1 MVVPGPAATDDGSM
15 TSHRTS
21 PGRRVFSA
29 VGLMLLALVMA
40 FSAQPLAAQSTTT
53 HATTN
58 QPTKVSN
65 AERADRGI
73 RAFDVK
79 WRRVASGL
87 SAPTQVTSAPDGRK
101 RLFVVQK
108 GGQVKVVRDGR
119 VAGTPY
125 IRLGRRIS
133 TGGEGGLLSIAF
145 SPRFR
150 RDGLLWVAYSRRSD
164 GDLVVARMR
173 ARSEN
178 ANRVSSKTL
187 RPVIRVEH
195 SRYDNHYGG
204 QLAFGPNRRLFIGTG
219 DGGSGGDPGNNA
231 GDRGSLLGKILRINP
246 YGHCRDRQYCIPDSN
261 PFLGKR
267 GRDEI
272 WLMGLRNPW
281 RFSFDKRTNDLWIGD
296 VGQDRFE
303 EITRVGQHPRRIHLG
318 WSCREGRTIY
328 NGSRCRRSIDYLGP
342 TTVVRHPLAGSITG
356 GFVYRGR
363 RYDRQIGGAYVFSD
377 FISRRVWL
385 YKKGPGKVVQS
396 ARLGSGSG
404 ATSFGVDDRGEIY
417 AVTYDGALWR
427 MRVTR

>member
-1 MVVPGPAATDDGSM
+1 M
-15 TSHRTS
+15 TAHRTT
-21 PGRRVFSA
+21 RRVASSPA
-29 VGLMLLALVMA
+29 VGLTLLALVMA
-40 FSAQPLAAQSTTT
+40 LSAQPLAAQSTSS
-53 HATTN
+53 
-58 QPTKVSN
+58 PKPSDDSI
-65 AERADRGI
+65 AERADRGL

-119 VAGTPY
+119 VAGKPY
-125 IRLGRRIS
+125 IRIGRRIS

-178 ANRVSSKTL
+178 ANQVSSKTL
-187 RPVIRVEH
+187 RPVLRVEH

-231 GDRGSLLGKILRINP
+231 GDRRSLLGKILRIDP
-246 YGHCRDRQYCIPDSN
+246 YGHCRDRRYCIPDSN
-261 PFLGKR
+261 PFAGKR

-281 RFSFDKRTNDLWIGD
+281 RFSFDKRTDDLWIGD

-303 EITRVGQHPRRIHLG
+303 EINRVGQHPRRIHLG
-318 WSCREGRTIY
+318 WSCREGRMIY

-342 TTVVRHPLAGSITG
+342 DHRRASSV
-356 GFVYRGR
+356 GR
-363 RYDRQIGGAYVFSD
+363 LDH
-377 FISRRVWL
+377 RRVRLSRTPIRPADRWRL
-385 YKKGPGKVVQS
+385 CLRRLHQPPGLALQEGGRQGRAVGTP
-396 ARLGSGSG
+396 RLWIRCHI
-404 ATSFGVDDRGEIY
+404 VR
-417 AVTYDGALWR
+417 R
-427 MRVTR
+427 R

>member
-1 MVVPGPAATDDGSM
+1 MTVP
-15 TSHRTS
+15 
-21 PGRRVFSA
+21 RRVSSA
-29 VGLMLLALVMA
+29 IGISFIALVMA
-40 FSAQPLAAQSTTT
+40 LTAQPLVAQSL
-53 HATTN
+53 A
-58 QPTKVSN
+58 PSSPRDAD
-65 AERADRGI
+65 AERAARVI

-108 GGQVKVVRDGR
+108 GGQVKAVRDGR
-119 VAGTPY
+119 VTRTPY
-125 IRLGRRIS
+125 LKIGRRIS
-133 TGGEGGLLSIAF
+133 TAGEGGLLSIAF

-164 GDLVVARMR
+164 GDLIVARMR

-178 ANRVSSKTL
+178 AKRVSSKTL
-187 RPVIRVEH
+187 RPVLRIEH

-231 GDRGSLLGKILRINP
+231 GDRRSLLGKILRINP
-246 YGHCRDRQYCIPDSN
+246 YGTCRDRRYCIPDSN

-281 RFSFDKRTNDLWIGD
+281 RFSFDKRTDDLWIGD

-318 WSCREGRTIY
+318 WSCREGRVIY

-363 RYDRQIGGAYVFSD
+363 QYRRQIGGAYVFSD

-417 AVTYDGALWR
+417 AVTYDGVLWR